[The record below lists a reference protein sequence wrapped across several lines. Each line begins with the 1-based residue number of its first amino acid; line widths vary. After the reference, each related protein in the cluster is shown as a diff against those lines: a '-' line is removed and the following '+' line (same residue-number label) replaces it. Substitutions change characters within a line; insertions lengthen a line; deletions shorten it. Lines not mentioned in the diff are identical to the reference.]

1 MNAVY
6 LEGFFSHLEFL
17 IIIFKGI
24 ASKLV
29 ALKGNIVFIISVKE
43 RICSLSL
50 KKTLLSSKAITFTNN
65 LENML
70 KKKLSF
76 SFFLFF
82 FFGLEMC
89 NNIKALWRI
98 FYNCSGPDGRVLT
111 ITTIVQTERW
121 RRNRRNIIL
130 PL

>member
-29 ALKGNIVFIISVKE
+29 ALKGNIVLIISVKE
-43 RICSLSL
+43 QICSLSL

-65 LENML
+65 LANML

-76 SFFLFF
+76 FF
-82 FFGLEMC
+82 FFFCLEMC
-89 NNIKALWRI
+89 NNINALWRI

-111 ITTIVQTERW
+111 ITTIVQTER
-121 RRNRRNIIL
+121 
-130 PL
+130 

>member
-24 ASKLV
+24 VSKLV

-43 RICSLSL
+43 QICSLSL

-65 LENML
+65 LANML

-76 SFFLFF
+76 FFFLFF
-82 FFGLEMC
+82 
-89 NNIKALWRI
+89 ALK
-98 FYNCSGPDGRVLT
+98 CVT
-111 ITTIVQTERW
+111 ILKLCGEFSTIVLVLMIEF
-121 RRNRRNIIL
+121 
-130 PL
+130 

>member
-76 SFFLFF
+76 SFFFF
-82 FFGLEMC
+82 FCLEMC

-111 ITTIVQTERW
+111 ITKIVQTER
-121 RRNRRNIIL
+121 
-130 PL
+130 

>member
-1 MNAVY
+1 VNAVY

-82 FFGLEMC
+82 FFF
-89 NNIKALWRI
+89 ALK
-98 FYNCSGPDGRVLT
+98 CVT
-111 ITTIVQTERW
+111 ILKLCGEFSTIVLVLMVEF
-121 RRNRRNIIL
+121 
-130 PL
+130 

>member
-43 RICSLSL
+43 RICSLFL

-82 FFGLEMC
+82 FF
-89 NNIKALWRI
+89 ALK
-98 FYNCSGPDGRVLT
+98 CVT
-111 ITTIVQTERW
+111 ILKLCGEFSTIVLVLMVEF
-121 RRNRRNIIL
+121 
-130 PL
+130 